1 MKTLAWILTAAAV
14 LVGADVFVM
23 SSEPTTLSATTATA
37 TEPAGPIALQGTS
50 GIPTPPPDAHE

>member
-23 SSEPTTLSATTATA
+23 SSETTTTSIATD
-37 TEPAGPIALQGTS
+37 GTTDLNGEIQFTGSS

>member
-23 SSEPTTLSATTATA
+23 SSDATTTSSR
-37 TEPAGPIALQGTS
+37 TEGTTDLNGEVLRTGSS